1 MFEKCDSSTR
11 KKCMV
16 ASFRISARFTA
27 KIGFCLNTER
37 RFFVE
42 GSDSL
47 KISVFHLSDT
57 TFTEAHCVMIE
68 TMPKVTK
75 PSRS

>member
-11 KKCMV
+11 KKWMV

-27 KIGFCLNTER
+27 KIAFCFNTER

-47 KISVFHLSDT
+47 KTSVFHFSDT

-68 TMPKVTK
+68 TMSKVTK
-75 PSRS
+75 PCCS